1 MPRLTFTPVRH
12 RRADYPSAYGW
23 VSTPE
28 LPATV
33 SNAGDLT
40 YSIGIGASPV
50 PTAQRMIG
58 EPRARTSRL
67 FNVNLFCHRAAER
80 DAGSRG

>member
-1 MPRLTFTPVRH
+1 MPRLALTPVRH
-12 RRADYPSAYGW
+12 RPANHPSAYGW
-23 VSTPE
+23 LSTPE

-33 SNAGDLT
+33 SNAGDLD
-40 YSIGIGASPV
+40 SLGIGASPA
-50 PTAQRMIG
+50 PTAQRMIR
-58 EPRARTSRL
+58 EPQARTSRP